1 MVVSAGAQK
10 WINNA
15 CSSTVTGQLKLIT
28 NGSLTVK
35 PTAAVVIR
43 ERVRCPLLCAVTK
56 RRVRAGNA
64 RVIRV
69 LAFLFIKFE
78 IGCVLFG
85 RLI

>member
-1 MVVSAGAQK
+1 MWKWNCVIVGSLLQMVVSAGAQK

-43 ERVRCPLLCAVTK
+43 ERTLSDVLLQKDAYMQVMH
-56 RRVRAGNA
+56 A
-64 RVIRV
+64 
-69 LAFLFIKFE
+69 
-78 IGCVLFG
+78 
-85 RLI
+85 